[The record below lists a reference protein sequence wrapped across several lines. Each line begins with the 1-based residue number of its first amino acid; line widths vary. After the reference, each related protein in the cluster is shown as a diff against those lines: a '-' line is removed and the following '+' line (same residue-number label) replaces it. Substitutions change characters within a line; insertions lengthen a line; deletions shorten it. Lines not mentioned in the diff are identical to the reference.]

1 MNERL
6 PFILS
11 ITAAGLAVGVV
22 ALFVA
27 GYFLG
32 LF

>member
-11 ITAAGLAVGVV
+11 IAAAGLAVGVV
-22 ALFVA
+22 ALFVT
-27 GYFLG
+27 GYILG
-32 LF
+32 IF